1 MSGGSVKLPA
11 ELQTFF
17 LVTLGMPWPEGDD
30 AALSELAR
38 AWREFEAAAEE
49 YREAVRAGGVGVP
62 AALVGETGEF
72 FTSYLGGDVVSGV
85 EALGESA
92 SGLAGMAKTAA
103 ADVVKAKV
111 MMIAMAAMALATI
124 IHLLAT
130 LIGAAFVGLAQLTAR
145 QALMAIWRGLV
156 AKMHALVTMK
166 LNQELGIRLVKAI
179 GAGVVAATPHTVK
192 FALAGAGIMGGLDLS
207 IQTGQI
213 AAGKRDELDGKSL
226 LGSFG
231 GGALGG
237 AFAGIF
243 HAGAVWA
250 RSAAAGW
257 GDNEAARLLAERMKA
272 EGVTLETLKE
282 AGERLAVAPR
292 AIPGSVEALGHLS
305 YGIGQVGVVFIT
317 APVINLATGSPHAS
331 PWLGMLGALS
341 GFGGG
346 RGGGGAGGRLDALL
360 VDLGHLPKAV
370 EFTIPAAD
378 VKTDIKTDVKTG
390 SEAKVP
396 VADIKTDF
404 TADVKAGGKA
414 DGGVTTGE
422 RLFLEPPPSYADTI
436 AADAA
441 QRLVASTTPGQAI
454 GTLFTPAVHENPA
467 GAVVSAADTSST
479 VHIGQKDEPAGV
491 TSPAFAAEG
500 TTAHFLTTAAQP
512 QPGAVNGGH
521 ATPTTATAGP
531 ATAASTTTTATAGAT
546 TTTSSTNTATTATTS
561 TATNGPSTATPAAQ
575 TTSGAEAGR
584 AAPERNPGAV
594 SETAAARDT
603 DVATSAQVPE
613 AKAVD
618 TASTGPQRVESAP
631 ATTTTEP
638 APAPEAPAVS
648 EPAPIAAESPQNRP
662 QPAVTRPAAAETT
675 TSDRA
680 TLPEKSAPER
690 TTGDLPARPGKTELT
705 EPKVETAGAQ
715 SGRSGAATPARVE
728 GKPVTEAAAH
738 TAQSSDTSSRPAPA
752 RLEPDRK
759 IAEPIARA
767 AEVRTSVTADAPGRP
782 ATGVGRDENRGQT
795 RDEADSDEALLI
807 PVAYVDE
814 TPHTAVHGEEPP
826 ARMGRAEW
834 AEWEKLRGTLTATPY
849 KAERFEPYAKGESDD
864 GKLGGRI
871 TQIRFTVR
879 RGQVANGTWIREIAV
894 PLALVSDDVDQKTR
908 ETLIESLQKELAT
921 LEAAT
926 DPHLLRLGNGDR
938 AHLRLEAVAAD
949 GFAEGWD
956 RYSGESLPVTVK
968 NGEGETNQV
977 QWFLGSGT
985 GAMLHEIIHAAGG
998 KDGYRDATA
1007 GARREQVRGIM
1018 GPSPETERFIARET
1032 MAVLDGLSLAAG
1044 DHGGGLRNPDPA
1056 RAGSTSV
1063 VSSEPYNSMH
1073 RPAEA
1078 PKPKKDPDPP
1088 PPLSTHRRGSS
1099 GSRPRSQGSD
1109 SGTRGLWRR
1118 SNPSLGTLPLS
1129 PSMPTLIE
1137 SDAEA
1142 RAGYARLVR
1151 PSLVAVPDFEP
1162 IRAAVLAKVPK
1173 YEEWV
1178 RENLSDAKLADFG
1191 ATLDGLKQD
1200 ISPRLNVTVEV
1211 HAIDT
1216 ARNPIDRTTESV
1228 TSSEHLAKTIQ
1239 AADQIERTPVNPT
1252 SFSAPAGPVTVSG
1265 GIRGIGSASQS
1276 GVVAKRTS
1284 SSAFDVTEQRQGT
1297 RSRHDV
1303 TYRVKVFEKAH
1314 SRGTRERDPGDEVVL
1329 DLELDWPKNA
1339 PVEPLTP
1346 ADPAGGR
1353 PSGQRAID
1361 FAEVHKRIKHVELKG
1376 TKKVFDA
1383 IVEQLDLK
1391 ERRDGEVVALK
1402 TWLDNLGGDHG
1413 KELVTGGLAK
1423 RTFEFRH
1430 RERLEILVRRHKPEA
1445 GSRPHS
1451 SHAGGSQS
1459 SIGHRR
1465 SSSALDTDERSG
1477 TREWGGSLGSGFG
1490 ESLSDLV
1497 GAKVSVNASYAR
1509 SASDSERHA
1518 TSLEHES
1525 IEQLHGAFEKHDEDF
1540 PFAVT
1545 IMPESGD
1552 RPVSRGSGSSAG
1564 RRPSTRDGRVYELV
1578 VPGSVHV
1585 YLAEA
1590 GQMDSESSMAF
1601 GSGSDG
1607 QASSKAGMTVKEVPD
1622 RAASHWKI
1630 AESDRK
1636 TIAGIVAA
1644 VLRGEEEIT
1653 DHQSQAVQDD
1663 LAALLGEPGRVRELV
1678 AGTRMPL
1685 PGERSLFIDAQV
1697 ARGRGHYVK
1706 QATWKELASKV
1717 AVGETSQVGSSRLRE
1732 GMLSIEV
1739 EADAGPVTILGSVS
1753 ASREHERAWNVGQS
1767 IRKEQGWPGGA
1778 DAVHLF
1784 NYPMT
1789 LNFRVGTDWANIDKE
1804 LEFED
1809 PEAGVPI
1816 PGLQARLQ
1824 VAAPARRG
1832 VRVGVGIE
1840 HLDETT
1846 WGDQAGLNTSAL
1858 RPGGRPVR
1866 SELDSLQA
1874 LLDFPA
1880 TIIEGFSGLL
1890 PEPDRTRDR
1899 VAGAVKHLAA
1909 GEKPTPLGIHHEGES
1924 ARDASQQK
1932 IETWAGHAARQA
1944 RLPLTAK
1951 SDVLPLDSFN
1961 EGGFFAT
1968 GSRDL
1973 HGTAELKTDLLE
1985 PQILR
1990 RDDAHVF
1997 ADTTRTTTEL
2007 SPEER
2012 RKLGAGASAKATVP
2026 TGGLATVGAEAKAG
2040 LARERSD
2047 DGSETVVDETHRETT
2062 ERGYLV
2068 AWDHRHR
2075 LALSVLEGRTGML
2088 GGRHTGEA
2096 KSRSLEKYVPM
2107 AELRWVP
2114 ASALAEIGELPP
2126 AELKKLHPD
2135 DQKALS
2141 AGTQARSSSG
2151 NGPEDILGDLDPADS
2166 SVVPR
2171 LIANLTTELRAW
2183 EAKITEPK
2191 VQREFREL
2199 HDEMLGSLGTHL
2211 ALGGFGDT
2219 VRAMLRGGAVR
2230 FGRRFLDSGKLE
2242 QVLVLKA
2249 RLPHGQENPAGFD
2262 YRVESSSTTTTRHR
2276 DGVAW
2281 EKSYGVTAEGTP
2293 KLPIPE
2299 FTGSSKLGLDQAI
2312 APHAGVQG
2320 ARTTFR
2326 GPEWAAAT
2334 TVKFAW
2340 NGKATQRTHDLEVW
2354 VEVHPW
2360 ARSGVYARHVPGIRH
2375 QHVREIEKL
2384 SPSTLDAV
2392 VRSTLPAFLTDSGSP
2407 SPTMTGSLR
2416 EHWAD
2421 DGRGASWP
2429 DDAALWGFP
2438 VEAPKLYAEIHKT
2451 VESMN
2456 AERTFAVLVATQ
2468 APLLGRR
2475 LPSLL
2480 SEDGYL
2486 VDVGSRTTIDSVRIK
2501 LDLGDRYLVREIE
2514 GASLTVGRDAATKAT
2529 VERSHEGTVSGGLLG
2544 GPVSGLVGEL
2554 GKERQFGA
2562 PAEEVPIELGGTPEG
2577 RGDGVFWV
2585 SAVPDFTMIFKQA
2598 NGKEGKP
2605 LRIGPDG
2612 RIDLLVD
2619 RAGLAALGLE
2629 PPAGTRGGLAPG
2641 IPSIAIRV
2649 PTAISRTSTFAS
2661 DRTIKAASARNPAG
2675 EARSDA
2681 TSVHRAVSREKDL
2694 KILRKEF
2701 AALGGTTDRPAV
2713 RVEVD
2718 ERFQRLETALDNVPA
2733 PIARQVLDMV
2743 RGAMFT
2749 TGNIPVR
2756 EVDIDGVTHRQ
2767 TIRPVFPETFGR
2779 LLDTLAHQLE
2789 QENNPFREGGLFA
2802 GLGPQKD
2809 EALLTR
2815 LAHLAT
2821 VNLPRVGRDYLL
2833 QHPAFHTLLSNPDAV
2848 KEALYAA
2855 GELEPD
2861 RRAPAGAAVNSALRA
2876 RVPLLT
2882 GLIVLGVAGVTR
2894 FLNDGDRYA
2903 GLEVQPAREEQL
2915 VKAARA
2921 IRETLRKALDTTAD
2935 LADRERQDPK
2945 AWHGLSEQWAN
2956 AMQQFAV
2963 VAGVGLET
2971 HAARADAYAR
2981 YVAEGV
2987 LPASDVPSRPGE
2999 LTSRVPLASWL
3010 SDGVELAAFWERLAA
3025 GAGHVL
3031 AGAEL
3036 AVFVQARR
3044 SADGQVFAVTD
3055 PEGRPVELNP
3065 AAFRDW
3071 AEEKGLAAPLSLF
3084 PAARTH
3090 GPLLTVP
3097 FSGGLWAGARDS
3109 RPVPGTARPGMF
3121 ELVLAKDGERPQPH
3135 QLAAALRGSAW
3146 NHADE
3151 IMLSG
3156 RDRADL
3162 ELLGSAL
3169 SRDLG
3174 ATVRH
3179 EFERG
3184 KAPLLVTS
3192 DGHLTVGG
3200 LGAQAAPV
3208 RRPADEITALPLPLN
3223 LGVAF
3228 VDPAFTRNLTGVFEN
3243 HPDDRIPVAV
3253 HHRDGRFFLPDAR
3266 KREIPHDPFKFA
3278 EALAS
3283 QPLSLVTWV
3292 QFSKISL
3299 FACDLTNESLSKLK
3313 AALVKLPVLAHLD
3326 VEAIKLNTRI
3336 HITPDSDVLFGDQRA
3351 LPDGTLSLT
3360 PPGAIVPVLADP
3372 ASADPGL
3379 SVARFGE
3386 DGVPPAE
3393 FLTWRPGDSG
3403 STLLGHARQ
3412 LAVSDLNSRLAA
3424 RLGSGESPEV
3434 RDRMGEPMP
3443 ESWVRAWL
3451 EGTGSPHHP
3460 LGSFHEADTFAR
3472 ESGHVVNAWEVAQ
3485 AWGRA
3490 RVSQETR
3497 LDEHHAIP
3505 AEDRVRIEYMV
3516 DGFVDA
3522 AVQAPTASLPRVR
3535 SAVFVAPGSL
3545 AGTDGLGAVVESRI
3559 RLRLS
3564 SYPPGVVTV
3573 TADQLLAQVSVSAL
3587 TRPEGDPQIGVVQVH
3602 VEGQRALSGLYGP
3615 EAYSLP
3621 GDRPSRHWKELDQ
3634 ARADLARL
3642 ADGAPVLA
3650 RAGEIMNR
3658 LHQPPRVFVER
3669 EPSRVHQAHRE
3680 RHRAATDLVAW
3691 ELLWNGE
3698 QAAIERARGLVTAV
3712 GWPRRGGVV
3721 GGAPRADQPAPST
3734 EAGSSR
3740 AAASTTPE
3748 EPPPPADVIAWQPPF
3763 PDTPGPRTLD
3773 AYVAENHTIA
3783 GQRNFDGFIGSN
3795 ALAMMPLELWEMVRE
3810 HLRNDGTPASWARAW
3825 AENMSPRQPLQA
3837 RFGGTYGVAAA
3848 SGGLLNPSE
3857 VQQAWNRARTTFE
3870 TRLSASG
3877 ELDGIDRHFSIGLM
3891 IDGFVDAAL
3900 QPPPR
3905 ILPEIQVAV
3914 FVAPGS
3920 STGVSHLRTVA
3931 GHKIDSR
3938 LQQYPAHVRSLSVEQ
3953 LLARVSIT
3961 AVTRPDGDPRIGVVQ
3976 VRVEGQRRLSGLYGP
3991 EMYTDPANPLPSHQT
4006 HLEEARKVLVR
4017 MAEDHPAFAQAR
4029 EIMNMY
4035 HQPPRVFADQEPP
4048 RLHQAHR
4055 ERHRAANDLV
4065 AWDLVRVVP
4074 IIPGEEVWAAETR
4087 ARALVATVGWP
4098 RESRL
4103 LGGAPRDDRAGQ
4115 ASEAGSS
4122 RSTGSERMV
4131 DVASRLP
4138 DGDALAGLWERLA
4151 GTEGRMFDS
4160 AGGPVR
4166 VWAVLSDDGPLF
4178 EVGSDA
4184 SRSEL
4189 TPQEFVSW
4197 VAEHEVSAP
4206 ESLFAQ
4212 RDTVSGKGKA
4222 RQESGPERVPA
4233 VVRQATG
4240 PAASSDLVTV
4250 HDGRGT
4256 PYANARN
4263 SQALLA
4269 SMLPGK
4275 TTLASVADLPGTLFS
4290 WAVGTH
4296 LSIASWRDG
4305 RIHLHSDGRVGTSET
4320 SGGGPAASAD
4330 LVNWTPSPAGKTL
4343 ADEVRDIS
4351 LVNDKNLKLLMGKN
4365 NPTPMPVELWKLVQ
4379 DQLELDAVP
4388 PELARNWAGSPS
4400 VHRLGDER
4408 AAEASGNVL
4417 SPWEIGA
4424 AKGRARAYLETR
4436 TTDFGTLHEPASRK
4450 IKLMVEGFVDAAVQ
4464 ARPESLPSIRG
4475 EVFVGPR
4482 SLGAVTVTSLLARI
4496 DSTINARLAEYP
4508 KNTVTTSAKQLSE
4521 RVSVHALTLAD
4532 ADPRIG
4538 VVEVRVDGQR
4548 ELNGLY
4554 GPSAYSDPKNPL
4566 PRLKTFVAVTRKQLA
4581 GVDRNSPEFSRAREI
4596 MDRFHQPPQE
4606 FAGLP
4611 PRMHQAHRERHL
4623 AATEL
4628 IAWML
4633 YSSDPRSAVLAVRV
4647 AENLVPD
4654 VGWPRPSRIDGVPT
4668 LSRVITG
4675 HPSADREVAALA
4687 LPRNT
4692 GVAFVDPRFFGNV
4705 VKAFAERTDD
4715 SVPVVVHHR
4724 DGRFSLPDSAGQRGS
4739 AGYRVLAESLASMPA
4754 RLIEWQK
4761 FSRVVLYACDLPKE
4775 APGRLQ
4781 AGLAEIPALSHLKV
4795 EAYFLGERVHFLPE
4809 GTVVTGD
4816 MTGLPDG
4823 TLTLAPSARES
4834 VRDFFA
4840 GFRTALTTAVYLS
4853 RWSGRVEVDSQGTV
4867 TGTRPTPL
4875 SGLVGREPTAFGRTL
4890 TPPDVLA
4897 WRPFLDGA
4905 EPSTLNEYVRNRSIV
4920 NQARFDDFLS
4930 TGTKILG
4937 LPKEIWNL
4945 VRMQLILDP
4954 DSTPLNW
4961 AGDWAQEMA
4970 HAERPRLARADD
4982 LTPTGPYGR
4991 DEIRQLS
4998 GFALN
5003 SAGAQLAWHRARI
5016 AYETR
5021 LDFGRGE
5028 LPEEARSHIHM
5039 MVEGFVDAAARA
5051 HPGELPRVRGEVVVP
5066 KGQSGWANLV
5076 RSQVKKTVEQRL
5088 EEYPAGAVP
5097 LTAKQLSGQISI
5109 SVITRPRRDVEI
5121 GKVRLR
5127 VDGQRALSGLYGPE
5141 AFTDP
5146 NDPWPGRARLLSQA
5160 RERLALTKPDEPVF
5174 AKAREIMNRYNQPPR
5189 VFAGQEP
5196 PLHRAHRLRYEGAV
5210 ELIASGLMA
5219 RVELK
5224 ELEETAR
5231 LLGDVVG
5238 MPRLGGAPVPSKG
5251 LFALHSPAGG
5261 RVAALALEH
5270 NTGVAFVG
5278 PAYFTHV
5285 SRAFAPTR
5293 TDALPLVVHHR
5304 AGRWDLPRADGSLVP
5319 HSSRELAEVLARV
5332 PAELVSWGAIEQ
5344 IELFACDVTQ
5354 AEVFSLRAAL
5364 RDIPSLA
5371 EISVTTRLPNRSVRI
5386 LPNGRIS
5393 GDHRGADVA
5402 PGALVLGTNAATH
5415 AGDSV
5420 VAARNLYG
5428 EENLISLLPDD
5439 VDAAVV
5445 SGSWAN
5451 ATPHSLRMIRREINQ
5466 YGETQVEF
5474 APWAPLVTDHR
5485 PSPLVLR
5492 LWPRGS
5498 GFGVGPEI
5506 LTPAETMRRLH
5517 DSEAFQRYLRE
5528 PVRRPIIVLSSE
5540 NQTVSDQRVGEF
5552 LNALIGM
5559 VRPVQLVSYQG
5570 RYVMAEGGLR
5580 FPQSPRVGYSLVAP
5594 LPDLELSAGP
5604 DVFTLS
5610 GTAGAPA
5617 TATARKIAAAVTAKW
5632 GTARSEPA
5640 PLVMVVPGDDTV
5652 AHVAVRSRD
5661 VRLPLGG
5668 REIAEL
5674 FLSVP
5679 GARQVLASDARKP
5692 VVLVGDFDAREAR
5705 PGGIRFDVSATLAAH
5720 GLFNSV
5726 YATNSDASSGFQLV
5740 SGLFADRVRT
5750 ELVFGPDR
5758 LPAALF
5764 VRHEGDEIALRQV
5777 QAWAGG
5783 AASTMGQVVLGPD
5796 GQKVETPWHNALPIF
5811 VKPAGAGRI
5820 HLKRSDGEPAVGE
5833 PGLALRDSMELRMAL
5848 GREADGQSWPQDERT
5863 PFLIPVEGR
5872 LSELEKFT
5880 TDLAGGGYSR
5890 ATVAARGPV
5899 ELRSLRQIRLTEQG
5913 FDRVPAVLPTPAQFV
5928 SHPLKTPDSAV
5939 HGVFFPRDHVDLV
5952 RFATVDAR
5960 TGPLLSG
5967 GYFHFPTKPGNPHLT
5982 PGGAPSWRTIV
5993 HGSRANVWMAL
6004 PAALPYDLGDRFTVT
6019 GDTAADAFFAA
6030 SAYQRVHP
6038 DRNRPFRL
6046 LSCNVAH
6053 NKKLIEAVK
6062 ARWGNGAIIA
6072 PTSVVYLGGK
6082 IAGAALD
6089 ARSHLVRADGTRP
6102 PKLALADLAVEHIPQ
6117 RKITRDA
6124 GNVLPKNVQAAVRT
6138 AVRASVWRV
6147 ISGAEPVRIRITVG
6161 GKHEGDGMSWGKE
6174 LAAGIQKLAR
6184 SEASQLSKHYSLPAE
6199 GARRMPIDV
6208 VYALKDEHPAV
6219 AHVKFDL
6226 AEGDFGQ
6233 KSLATRDLDQITR
6246 VFAALVPNSEGIAQ
6260 GGPVQPKA
6268 GALEGPGQPFAASSS
6283 SGPSVP
6289 VSQAGHLTPTPESE
6303 SAPGWL
6309 LDGNVPYGALSGW
6322 RPPASGEARAAT
6334 WYEAVREREFRTVD
6348 QLSRS
6353 ALLLPELGLEVKDTF
6368 SVEVD
6373 WVRAWVESMDS
6384 VRGPDGFRYKD
6395 EALAELTGVGLT
6407 KWEVAQAR
6415 GNARV
6420 NLKDRLDED
6429 GNLTYNGKASLYL
6442 MVDGFVDAAVQASP
6456 DALPR
6461 VRGAVF
6467 AAGQALEGAA
6477 KVEALVKERARLR
6490 LAQHPEEVV
6499 TITLEQVLARVE
6511 VEVITRPEGHEES
6524 GLARFR
6530 VDGQRELSG
6539 LYGPEA
6545 YSKPDNPL
6553 PRREDLLAT
6562 ARQEIAQWDPSA
6574 PEVVELFTQAE
6585 QIMKRYHQPPLE
6597 FDGPEKPRIHQAH
6610 EERYSAARD
6619 LIAFQLAQT
6628 NQSFEA
6634 NLYSADSVARLLIG
6648 EVGWPRPSTF
6658 VGGTV

>member
-17 LVTLGMPWPEGDD
+17 LVTLGMPWPEGND
-30 AALSELAR
+30 AALAELAR

-49 YREAVRAGGVGVP
+49 YREAVRAGGLGVP
-62 AALVGETGEF
+62 GALVGETGEF
-72 FTSYLGGDVVSGV
+72 FASYLGGDVVPGI
-85 EALGESA
+85 EALGEA
-92 SGLAGMAKTAA
+92 SESLAGMAKTAA

-156 AKMHALVTMK
+156 AKMHALVAMK
-166 LNQELGIRLVKAI
+166 FNQELAIRLLKAI

-192 FALAGAGIMGGLDLS
+192 FAAAGAGIMGGLDLS
-207 IQTGQI
+207 VQTGQI

-243 HAGAVWA
+243 HAAAVWA
-250 RSAAAGW
+250 RGAAAGW
-257 GDNEAARLLAERMKA
+257 ADNEAARSLAERLKV

-305 YGIGQVGVVFIT
+305 YGAGQVGVVFIT

-346 RGGGGAGGRLDALL
+346 RGGGGAGGRLDTLL

-370 EFTIPAAD
+370 EFTIPAGD
-378 VKTDIKTDVKTG
+378 VKTDIKTG
-390 SEAKVP
+390 GEAKVP
-396 VADIKTDF
+396 VADVKTES
-404 TADVKAGGKA
+404 TADIKAGGKA
-414 DGGVTTGE
+414 DGGLTTGE

-441 QRLVASTTPGQAI
+441 QRPVASTTPGQAI

-467 GAVVSAADTSST
+467 GAVASAADTSST
-479 VHIGQKDEPAGV
+479 VHTGQKVEPAGV
-491 TSPAFAAEG
+491 ASPAFAEEG
-500 TTAHFLTTAAQP
+500 TTAHFLTTAAEP
-512 QPGAVNGGH
+512 QPGAANGGR
-521 ATPTTATAGP
+521 ATLTTATPGP
-531 ATAASTTTTATAGAT
+531 ATAASITTTATSSA
-546 TTTSSTNTATTATTS
+546 TTTSSTNTATTAATTAATTTTGAATT
-561 TATNGPSTATPAAQ
+561 TATTGASATTAAAQ
-575 TTSGAEAGR
+575 TASGAEAGR
-584 AAPERNPGAV
+584 GAPERNAAAAP
-594 SETAAARDT
+594 ETAAARDT
-603 DVATSAQVPE
+603 GVATPE
-613 AKAVD
+613 QASETKAVD
-618 TASTGPQRVESAP
+618 TSSAGPQRVESTSATTSAETARAPEAPAGSEPAPVAAESPQRVESAP
-631 ATTTTEP
+631 ATTNTEPVPAPETPVVPEP
-638 APAPEAPAVS
+638 APV
-648 EPAPIAAESPQNRP
+648 AAESPQNRP
-662 QPAVTRPAAAETT
+662 QPAVTRPAAAEVP

-690 TTGDLPARPGKTELT
+690 ATGDLPGRQGKTELS

-728 GKPVTEAAAH
+728 GKPVTEAVTS
-738 TAQSSDTSSRPAPA
+738 TAQPSDTAARPAAARPAP
-752 RLEPDRK
+752 DSK
-759 IAEPIARA
+759 TAEPVGRA

-782 ATGVGRDENRGQT
+782 ATGGGRDENRGQT
-795 RDEADSDEALLI
+795 RDDAGSDEALLI
-807 PVAYVDE
+807 PVAYADE
-814 TPHTAVHGEEPP
+814 TPHTAVHGEEPT

-834 AEWEKLRGTLTATPY
+834 AEWEKLRETLTATPY
-849 KAERFEPYAKGESDD
+849 KAERFEPYAKGESED

-908 ETLIESLQKELAT
+908 ETLIESLQRELAT

-926 DPHLLRLGNGDR
+926 DPQLLRLGNGDR

-977 QWFLGSGT
+977 EWYLGSGT

-1007 GARREQVRGIM
+1007 GARREPVRGIM
-1018 GPSPETERFIARET
+1018 GPFPEAERFIARET

-1109 SGTRGLWRR
+1109 SGPRKLWRR

-1142 RAGYARLVR
+1142 RAGFARLVR

-1162 IRAAVLAKVPK
+1162 IRAAVLAKVSK
-1173 YEEWV
+1173 YEDWV
-1178 RENLSDAKLADFG
+1178 RENLSDVKLADFG
-1191 ATLDGLKQD
+1191 ATLDGLKLD
-1200 ISPRLNVTVEV
+1200 ISPRLSVTVEV

-1216 ARNPIDRTTESV
+1216 AQNPVDRTTESV

-1239 AADQIERTPVNPT
+1239 VADQIERTPVNPT

-1276 GVVAKRTS
+1276 SVVAKRAS

-1303 TYRVKVFEKAH
+1303 TYRVKVFEKGH
-1314 SRGTRERDPGDEVVL
+1314 SRGTRERDPGDDVLL

-1346 ADPAGGR
+1346 ADPVGGK

-1376 TKKVFDA
+1376 TKRVYDA

-1465 SSSALDTDERSG
+1465 SSSALDTDARSG

-1497 GAKVSVNASYAR
+1497 GAKVSVNVSYAR
-1509 SASDSERHA
+1509 SASDSESHA

-1525 IEQLHGAFEKHDEDF
+1525 IEQIRGAFEKHDEDF

-1545 IMPESGD
+1545 IVPETGD

-1585 YLAEA
+1585 YLAET

-1636 TIAGIVAA
+1636 TIAGVVAA

-1663 LAALLGEPGRVRELV
+1663 LAALLGEPERVRELV

-1685 PGERSLFIDAQV
+1685 PGERSLFIDAQL

-1717 AVGETSQVGSSRLRE
+1717 AVGEASQVSSSRLRE

-1739 EADAGPVTILGSVS
+1739 EADAGPVTILGSAT

-1767 IRKEQGWPGGA
+1767 IRKEQGRPGGA
-1778 DAVHLF
+1778 DALHLF

-1789 LNFRVGTDWANIDKE
+1789 LNFRVGTDWAHIDKE

-1824 VAAPARRG
+1824 VAAPPRRG
-1832 VRVGVGIE
+1832 IRVGVGTE
-1840 HLDETT
+1840 HLDETA

-1932 IETWAGHAARQA
+1932 IETWARHATRQA
-1944 RLPLTAK
+1944 RLPLTTK

-1973 HGTAELKTDLLE
+1973 HGTVELKTDLLE

-2012 RKLGAGASAKATVP
+2012 RKLGAEASAKATVP

-2062 ERGYLV
+2062 EHGYLV
-2068 AWDHRHR
+2068 AWDHRHH
-2075 LALSVLEGRTGML
+2075 LTLSVLEGRTGML

-2126 AELKKLHPD
+2126 AELKKLHED

-2183 EAKITEPK
+2183 EAKVTEPK

-2249 RLPHGQENPAGFD
+2249 RLPHGRENPAGFD

-2276 DGVAW
+2276 GGVAW

-2293 KLPIPE
+2293 KLPVPE

-2320 ARTTFR
+2320 TRTTFR
-2326 GPEWAAAT
+2326 GPERAAAT

-2340 NGKATQRTHDLEVW
+2340 NGKATQRIHDLEVW

-2392 VRSTLPAFLTDSGSP
+2392 VRSTLPSFLTDSGSP

-2438 VEAPKLYAEIHKT
+2438 VEAPKLYAEIRKT

-2480 SEDGYL
+2480 SEDGYF

-2514 GASLTVGRDAATKAT
+2514 GASLTVGRDAATRAT

-2577 RGDGVFWV
+2577 QGDGVFWV

-2619 RAGLAALGLE
+2619 RAGLVALGLE

-2661 DRTIKAASARNPAG
+2661 DRTIKAASARNPVG
-2675 EARSDA
+2675 EARGDA

-2701 AALGGTTDRPAV
+2701 AALGGTTDRPTV
-2713 RVEVD
+2713 RAEVD
-2718 ERFQRLETALDNVPA
+2718 ERFQRLDAALDNVPA

-2779 LLDTLAHQLE
+2779 LLDTLALQLE
-2789 QENNPFREGGLFA
+2789 QENNPFREGGLLA
-2802 GLGPQKD
+2802 GLGPQRD
-2809 EALLTR
+2809 EALLSR

-2833 QHPAFHTLLSNPDAV
+2833 KHPAFHALLANPDAV

-2861 RRAPAGAAVNSALRA
+2861 RRTPAGAAVNSALRA

-2882 GLIVLGVAGVTR
+2882 GLIVLGLAGVTR

-2915 VKAARA
+2915 VKSARGV
-2921 IRETLRKALDTTAD
+2921 RETLLKALDTTIE

-2956 AMQQFAV
+2956 AMQQFAAL
-2963 VAGVGLET
+2963 AGVGLAT
-2971 HAARADAYAR
+2971 PAARADAYAR

-2987 LPASDVPSRPGE
+2987 LPTSDVPSRPGE
-2999 LTSRVPLASWL
+2999 LTSRVQLASWL
-3010 SDGVELAAFWERLAA
+3010 SDGGELAVFWERLAA

-3044 SADGQVFAVTD
+3044 SADGPVFAVGD

-3065 AAFRDW
+3065 AAFRNW
-3071 AEEKGLAAPLSLF
+3071 AAEKGLAAPLSLF

-3097 FSGGLWAGARDS
+3097 FSGGLWAGTRDS
-3109 RPVPGTARPGMF
+3109 RPVPGTATPGMF

-3200 LGAQAAPV
+3200 LGAQAAPI

-3228 VDPAFTRNLTGVFEN
+3228 VDPVFARNLTGVFEN

-3266 KREIPHDPFKFA
+3266 KREIPHDPFQFA

-3283 QPLSLVTWV
+3283 QPLSLVTWGR
-3292 QFSKISL
+3292 FSKVSL
-3299 FACDLTNESLSKLK
+3299 FACDLTNESLSDLK
-3313 AALVKLPVLAHLD
+3313 AAVAKLPVLAHLD

-3360 PPGAIVPVLADP
+3360 PSG
-3372 ASADPGL
+3372 DPGL
-3379 SVARFGE
+3379 PVARFGE

-3393 FLTWRPGDSG
+3393 FLAWRPGDSG
-3403 STLLGHARQ
+3403 STLLDHAQQ
-3412 LAVSDLNSRLAA
+3412 LANDFVDRNWGTGLTPDLTWEAL
-3424 RLGSGESPEV
+3424 
-3434 RDRMGEPMP
+3434 DRFIEPMP

-3451 EGTGSPHHP
+3451 EGTGSPHHR
-3460 LGSFHEADTFAR
+3460 LGSFREADTFAR
-3472 ESGHVVNAWEVAQ
+3472 ESGYVVNAWEVAQ

-3497 LDEHHAIP
+3497 LDERHAIP

-3522 AVQAPTASLPRVR
+3522 AVQASPDSLPRVR

-3559 RLRLS
+3559 QLRLS
-3564 SYPPGVVTV
+3564 TYPPGVVTV
-3573 TADQLLAQVSVSAL
+3573 TADQLLAQVSVSVL

-3621 GDRPSRHWKELDQ
+3621 GDRPSRHWTQLHQ
-3634 ARADLARL
+3634 ARADLAWL
-3642 ADGAPVLA
+3642 ADGGPVIA

-3658 LHQPPRVFVER
+3658 LHQPPRVFVEQER
-3669 EPSRVHQAHRE
+3669 SLVHQAHRE

-3691 ELLWNGE
+3691 DLLWNGE
-3698 QAAIERARGLVTAV
+3698 LAAIERARDLVPAV

-3721 GGAPRADQPAPST
+3721 GGAPRADQPGPST
-3734 EAGSSR
+3734 EAGSSS
-3740 AAASTTPE
+3740 AATSTTPE

-3763 PDTPGPRTLD
+3763 PDTPGPRTLNE
-3773 AYVAENHTIA
+3773 YVVENHTIVNRVNA
-3783 GQRNFDGFIGSN
+3783 ALFLGPN

-3825 AENMSPRQPLQA
+3825 AEHMSPRQPLQA
-3837 RFGGTYGVAAA
+3837 RFGGTHGVAVA

-3914 FVAPGS
+3914 FVPPGS
-3920 STGVSHLRTVA
+3920 STGVSHLRKVA

-3961 AVTRPDGDPRIGVVQ
+3961 ALTRPDGDPQIGVVQ

-4006 HLEEARKVLVR
+4006 HLAEARMALAGL
-4017 MAEDHPAFAQAR
+4017 AEDHPAFAQAR
-4029 EIMNMY
+4029 EIMNKY

-4055 ERHRAANDLV
+4055 ERRRAATDLV
-4065 AWDLVRVVP
+4065 AWDLVRTVP
-4074 IIPGEEVWAAETR
+4074 IIPGEEVWAAEVR
-4087 ARALVATVGWP
+4087 ARALVAAVGWP

-4103 LGGAPRDDRAGQ
+4103 LGGAPRDDQGGQ

-4151 GTEGRMFDS
+4151 GPEGRMFDS
-4160 AGGPVR
+4160 AGGPARVR
-4166 VWAVLSDDGPLF
+4166 AVLSDNGPLF
-4178 EVGSDA
+4178 AVESA
-4184 SRSEL
+4184 ARPLEL
-4189 TPQEFVSW
+4189 TPQELVSW
-4197 VAEHEVSAP
+4197 VVEHEVSAP
-4206 ESLFAQ
+4206 ESLFPD

-4222 RQESGPERVPA
+4222 RQESGPKRVPA

-4240 PAASSDLVTV
+4240 PGASSDLVTV

-4320 SGGGPAASAD
+4320 SVGEPAASAD
-4330 LVNWTPSPAGKTL
+4330 LVNWTPSPVGRTL

-4351 LVNDKNLKLLMGKN
+4351 LVNDKNLKLLLGKG

-4388 PELARNWAGSPS
+4388 PELARNWAGSSS
-4400 VHRLGDER
+4400 VHRLEDER

-4417 SPWEIGA
+4417 NPWEINA

-4436 TTDFGTLHEPASRK
+4436 TTDYGTLPEPALRK
-4450 IKLMVEGFVDAAVQ
+4450 IKLMVDGFVDAAVQ

-4482 SLGAVTVTSLLARI
+4482 SLGAVTVTGLLARI

-4508 KNTVTTSAKQLSE
+4508 KDTVTTSAKQLSE
-4521 RVSVHALTLAD
+4521 RVSVNALTLAD

-4548 ELNGLY
+4548 ELTGLF
-4554 GPSAYSDPKNPL
+4554 GPWVYSDPNNPL
-4566 PRLKTFVAVTRKQLA
+4566 PRVKRFVAVTRELLA
-4581 GVDRNSPEFSRAREI
+4581 GVDRNSSEFSRAREI
-4596 MDRFHQPPQE
+4596 MDRFHQPPRE
-4606 FAGLP
+4606 FDGRP

-4628 IAWML
+4628 IALLL
-4633 YSSDPRSAVLAVRV
+4633 YTRPRAAVRV
-4647 AENLVPD
+4647 AELLVPD

-4739 AGYRVLAESLASMPA
+4739 AGYRELAESLASMPA

-4781 AGLAEIPALSHLKV
+4781 AGLAGIPALSHLKV
-4795 EAYFLGERVHFLPE
+4795 EVYFSGERVHFLPE

-4816 MTGLPDG
+4816 VPGLPDG

-4840 GFRTALTTAVYLS
+4840 SFRTALSTAVHLA
-4853 RWSGRVEVDSQGTV
+4853 RWHGRVEVDSQGTV

-4897 WRPFLDGA
+4897 FRPFLDGA
-4905 EPSTLNEYVRNRSIV
+4905 GPSTLNEYVRNRSIV
-4920 NQARFDDFLS
+4920 NQARFDDLTS
-4930 TGTKILG
+4930 TGTKTLG
-4937 LPKEIWNL
+4937 LPTEIWNL

-4970 HAERPRLARADD
+4970 HAERPRLARAHD

-5021 LDFGRGE
+5021 LDFSRGE
-5028 LPEEARSHIHM
+5028 LPDEARSHIHL

-5066 KGQSGWANLV
+5066 KGHSGWANLV
-5076 RSQVKKTVEQRL
+5076 RSLVKKAVAQRL

-5109 SVITRPRRDVEI
+5109 SVITRPWRDVEF

-5141 AFTDP
+5141 AFAGEAAKP
-5146 NDPWPGRARLLSQA
+5146 LS
-5160 RERLALTKPDEPVF
+5160 
-5174 AKAREIMNRYNQPPR
+5174 
-5189 VFAGQEP
+5189 
-5196 PLHRAHRLRYEGAV
+5196 GA
-5210 ELIASGLMA
+5210 
-5219 RVELK
+5219 
-5224 ELEETAR
+5224 
-5231 LLGDVVG
+5231 VG

-5251 LFALHSPAGG
+5251 LFTLSSPAGD

-5270 NTGVAFVG
+5270 NTGVAFVS
-5278 PAYFTHV
+5278 PLYFTHV
-5285 SRAFAPTR
+5285 SRALAPTESH
-5293 TDALPLVVHHR
+5293 ALPLVVHHR
-5304 AGRWDLPRADGSLVP
+5304 AGRWGLPRADGSLVP
-5319 HSSRELAEVLARV
+5319 HSSRELVEVLARA
-5332 PAELVSWGAIEQ
+5332 PAELVSWGAIQQ
-5344 IELFACDVTQ
+5344 IELFACDLTQ
-5354 AEVFSLRAAL
+5354 AEVFSLQAAL
-5364 RDIPSLA
+5364 HDIPSLA
-5371 EISVTTRLPNRSVRI
+5371 GISVTTRMLNRSVRI

-5393 GDHRGADVA
+5393 GYRRGADA
-5402 PGALVLGTNAATH
+5402 DRGALVLGTNAATH

-5439 VDAAVV
+5439 VDAAAV
-5445 SGSWAN
+5445 SRSWAN

-5474 APWAPLVTDHR
+5474 APWAELVTDHR

-5528 PVRRPIIVLSSE
+5528 PVRRPIIVLSW
-5540 NQTVSDQRVGEF
+5540 VSWALSDNRFGEF
-5552 LNALIGM
+5552 LSALSGI
-5559 VRPVQLVSYQG
+5559 RPVHLVSYQG
-5570 RYVMAEGGLR
+5570 RYALLPEGSLK
-5580 FPQSPRVGYSLVAP
+5580 FYQSPQIGYSLFAP
-5594 LPDLELSAGP
+5594 FTDLELSATP

-5610 GTAGAPA
+5610 RTAGASA
-5617 TATARKIAAAVTAKW
+5617 TIAAREIAATVTAKW
-5632 GTARSEPA
+5632 RTIRTEPA
-5640 PLVMVVPGDDTV
+5640 PLVMVIPGDDTV
-5652 AHVAVRSRD
+5652 AQVAVRSRD

-5668 REIAEL
+5668 REIVSL

-5679 GARQVLASDARKP
+5679 GARRVLASNPGKP
-5692 VVLVGDFDAREAR
+5692 VVLAGDFGANEAR
-5705 PGGIRFDVSATLAAH
+5705 PGGIRFDVSAALAEH
-5720 GLFNSV
+5720 GLFNPV
-5726 YATNSDASSGFQLV
+5726 HATNSDASSGFQQV
-5740 SGLFADRVRT
+5740 SGLFADRIKT
-5750 ELVFGPDR
+5750 ELVLGADR
-5758 LPAALF
+5758 LPAAVF
-5764 VRHEGDEIALRQV
+5764 VRHDGDEMALRQV
-5777 QAWAGG
+5777 QTWAGA
-5783 AASTMGQVVLGPD
+5783 AASTAGQVVLGPD
-5796 GQKVETPWHNALPIF
+5796 GMKVDAPWHNAMPIF
-5811 VKPAGAGRI
+5811 VKPADDGRI
-5820 HLKRSDGEPAVGE
+5820 HLKRSDGRPAVGE
-5833 PGLALRDSMELRMAL
+5833 PGLALRDSRELRTAL
-5848 GREADGQSWPQDERT
+5848 GRVADGQSFPQSERT
-5863 PFLIPVEGR
+5863 PFLIPIEGR
-5872 LSELEKFT
+5872 VGELEKFT
-5880 TDLAGGGYSR
+5880 TDIADGGYSR

-5899 ELRSLRQIRLTEQG
+5899 ELMGLRQIKLTEPG
-5913 FDRVPAVLPTPAQFV
+5913 FDRVKAVPPRLELIV
-5928 SHPLKTPDSAV
+5928 SHALRSTDSTV
-5939 HGVFFPRDHVDLV
+5939 HGVFFPRDDADML
-5952 RFATVDAR
+5952 ASASVDAR
-5960 TGPLLSG
+5960 TSPLLRG
-5967 GYFHFPTKPGNPHLT
+5967 GYFHFPTKPADPHLT
-5982 PGGAPSWRTIV
+5982 PGGEPSWRTV
-5993 HGSRANVWMAL
+5993 LHGSQANVSMAL
-6004 PAALPYDLGDRFTVT
+6004 STARPYELGDRLILA
-6019 GDTAADAFFAA
+6019 GETAAEALFASTLYRQA
-6030 SAYQRVHP
+6030 QP
-6038 DRNRPFRL
+6038 DPSRPFRL
-6046 LSCNVAH
+6046 LACNTAH
-6053 NKKLIEAVK
+6053 NKQLVRSIK

-6072 PTSVVYLGGK
+6072 PTSLVWFSHT
-6082 IAGAALD
+6082 ISGAALNI
-6089 ARSHLVRADGTRP
+6089 RSHLVRADGPRP
-6102 PKLALADLAVEHIPQ
+6102 PRLALADLAAEHIPQ
-6117 RKITRDA
+6117 RKIVQSA
-6124 GNVLPKNVQAAVRT
+6124 GGSLPKNVQAAVQT
-6138 AVRASVWRV
+6138 AVRASAWRV
-6147 ISGAEPVRIRITVG
+6147 VSGAEPVTIRITVG
-6161 GKHEGDGMSWGKE
+6161 GRDQSGGMSWGRE
-6174 LAAGIQKLAR
+6174 LAAGIRTFAND
-6184 SEASQLSKHYSLPAE
+6184 EASQLAKHYSLPAA

-6208 VYALKDEHPAV
+6208 AFERKDQHPAV
-6219 AHVKFDL
+6219 ALVKFGL
-6226 AEGDFGQ
+6226 AEGEFGQ
-6233 KSLATRDLDQITR
+6233 KSLATRDADQITR
-6246 VFAALVPNSEGIAQ
+6246 AFAALAPNSDGIPQ
-6260 GGPVQPKA
+6260 GGPVQPMA
-6268 GALEGPGQPFAASSS
+6268 GALERPGRPFAASSS
-6283 SGPSVP
+6283 IPASR
-6289 VSQAGHLTPTPESE
+6289 AGHVPRLPALVP
-6303 SAPGWL
+6303 APDWL
-6309 LDGNVPYGALSGW
+6309 QDATAPPAVLLGW
-6322 RPPASGEARAAT
+6322 RPPAPGESRAGTWAETVQQRTVRNLAWLARS
-6334 WYEAVREREFRTVD
+6334 AVRRRLPDELWLMVNEAA
-6348 QLSRS
+6348 QLRV
-6353 ALLLPELGLEVKDTF
+6353 G
-6368 SVEVD
+6368 

-6384 VRGPDGFRYKD
+6384 VRGPDGFTYKN

-6442 MVDGFVDAAVQASP
+6442 MVDGFVDAAVQANP

-6467 AAGQALEGAA
+6467 AAGQALEGAG
-6477 KVEALVKERARLR
+6477 KVEALLKERARLR

-6562 ARQEIAQWDPSA
+6562 ARQEIAQWDPSD
-6574 PEVVELFTQAE
+6574 PEVAELFTQAE

-6597 FDGPEKPRIHQAH
+6597 FDGPEKPRIHEAH

-6619 LIAFQLAQT
+6619 LIAFQLAQPDHT
-6628 NQSFEA
+6628 FEV
-6634 NLYSADSVARLLIG
+6634 NRRSADSVARLLVG
-6648 EVGWPRPSTF
+6648 EVGWPRPSTI
-6658 VGGTV
+6658 VGGTT